1 MRSFC
6 SGSSTV
12 WYWSESTPMARV
24 SGPASGG
31 LEQAEAGLP
40 GGVVHDVGSLVVH
53 LRREGLALGRVHES
67 LGGVTDVLHQDLAVR
82 AGLGHPGPR
91 TPPGTARSG
100 PSPADLQEPDRL
112 GLGLHTGGRSPGT
125 TPPAP

>member
-53 LRREGLALGRVHES
+53 LRREGLALGRVHEAWVES
-67 LGGVTDVLHQDLAVR
+67 PMYST
-82 AGLGHPGPR
+82 R
-91 TPPGTARSG
+91 TSQSGQVSATPASYPAWNRSIR
-100 PSPADLQEPDRL
+100 PVPC
-112 GLGLHTGGRSPGT
+112 
-125 TPPAP
+125 